1 MNICVIGG
9 DLRTAELIKM
19 LAKDENDSNVI
30 KYANNKNSAN
40 NSEVQVNKNQLFLYG
55 LEKCDTLTNSKG
67 ETNFNHIDNLEKGL
81 QNCDF
86 VITSIPLSKDGK
98 YINANFTDKKISVQD
113 FFNTVKNKKII
124 TGNITNEIQSLIK
137 PENNNEIIDVL
148 KYEELTILNSIPTA
162 EGAIQIA
169 MEKSQITLH
178 NSNCLVLGFGRIG
191 KILAKML
198 QGFGANVYCEARKPH
213 DIAWIKAYGYN
224 PIMLDDLN
232 ENLSKFDFIFNT
244 IPYVILDKN
253 NLNLIQ
259 KECIIIDLASK
270 PGGVDFDE
278 ANRLGL
284 KTDWALALP
293 GKVAPKTSAKYIYDI
308 IKKLEIK

>member
-9 DLRTAELIKM
+9 DLRIAELINM
-19 LAKDENDSNVI
+19 LAKDDCN
-30 KYANNKNSAN
+30 
-40 NSEVQVNKNQLFLYG
+40 LFLYG
-55 LEKCDTLTNSKG
+55 LEKCDKLKG
-67 ETNFNHIDNLEKGL
+67 FNHVDNIEKDL

-98 YINANFTDKKISVQD
+98 FFNANFTDKKISVED
-113 FFNTVKNKKII
+113 FFKIVKNKKII
-124 TGNITNEIQSLIK
+124 TGNITSEIQNLIK

-148 KYEELTILNSIPTA
+148 KYEDLTILNSIPTA

-169 MEKSQITLH
+169 MEKSVITLH
-178 NSNCLVLGFGRIG
+178 NSNCLILGFGRIG

-198 QGFGANVYCEARKPH
+198 KGLGANVYCEARKMQ
-213 DIAWIKAYGYN
+213 DIAWINAYSYN
-224 PIMLDDLN
+224 PILLKDLN

-244 IPYVILDKN
+244 IPHIILDKN

-278 ANRLGL
+278 ANKLGL
-284 KTDWALALP
+284 KTEWALALP
-293 GKVAPKTSAKYIYDI
+293 GKVAQKTSAKYIYDI
-308 IKKLEIK
+308 IEKLNIM